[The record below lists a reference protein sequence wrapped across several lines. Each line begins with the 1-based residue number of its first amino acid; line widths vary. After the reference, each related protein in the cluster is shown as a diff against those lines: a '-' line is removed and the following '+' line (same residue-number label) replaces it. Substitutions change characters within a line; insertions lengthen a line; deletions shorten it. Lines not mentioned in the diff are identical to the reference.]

1 MFNYL
6 AGEEAKHRKTF
17 EDMASEKEVSLSNSE
32 SIYKVKNIF
41 KEMNKK
47 SSEVDMGNYEGKIY
61 NKALDVEQKSIN
73 YYNKISDK
81 GTEDQKGVVEKI
93 LAEEKKHYK
102 IIGNIIDFVSRPRQ
116 WLDDAE
122 WYHLEEN

>member
-1 MFNYL
+1 
-6 AGEEAKHRKTF
+6 
-17 EDMASEKEVSLSNSE
+17 
-32 SIYKVKNIF
+32 
-41 KEMNKK
+41 
-47 SSEVDMGNYEGKIY
+47 MGNYEGKIY